1 MNLVSLERGVQSGI
15 TTAGARTARTESE
28 WSSLW
33 ADHASIYLPPPTLP
47 AVDFGVHTAVFVSLG
62 TRATGGY
69 SLTVE
74 DARVEGGQLVLD
86 ARETAPPAGAI
97 LTQALT
103 APYEIVLVP
112 RTTLPIDARFAR

>member
-1 MNLVSLERGVQSGI
+1 VSFVSLERGVQSGI
-15 TTAGARTARTESE
+15 TTSGARTARDESE
-28 WSSLW
+28 WRSLW
-33 ADHASIYLPPPTLP
+33 ADHARISVPPPALP
-47 AVDFGVHTAVFVSLG
+47 AVDFDVHTAVLVSLG

-74 DARVEGGQLVLD
+74 GARVEGEQLVLD
-86 ARETAPPAGAI
+86 ARETAPPEGSI

-112 RTTLPIDARFAR
+112 RTTLPIDARIAR